1 MKRRHFYNNSFYPLL
16 LTLMLVL
23 QSCIGDQQVATRK
36 IIASNTT
43 NNKNTCGDLYFLYA
57 KGFST
62 CVEACETG
70 YHAATAD
77 ELTTI
82 KNTLQ
87 DDADKTYDG
96 VDTSLILQRVS
107 NSYGVCVQD
116 DPSIVRASDDIS
128 IKTDFCAC
136 LNGKSDLINNCDA
149 FCAQKPSTNQPML
162 YVNTIPGIQT
172 GANPKQ
178 GNLYNWCNVKLSND
192 ESQPQCFLE
201 YNNGSGALQAEINI
215 ASGSNSFSANIS
227 NLSRGKTYLLSVIE
241 SASGRNAR
249 TKYFQVRRKAYE
261 GDDTE
266 TGTIGV
272 SPVTQYSCLS
282 YGTQISNGTASRT
295 NYIKNF
301 YYFPDDDRP
310 TGMPAPAPG
319 TIQTVVCHDDQ
330 KNPGNDSNEYERL
343 ESIPGIYSVWKMS
356 DSLFV
361 VDKDTSKLNI
371 HTILDKRL
379 VNEYGQTTANVNL
392 FATISYPRRPLTSS
406 SGSGTADNPVLGYV
420 MGAFKDPV
428 TKRTFCP
435 TTTHFNTSTD
445 PLVRL
450 LGDYIGDTEGFYIA
464 EKNAETITNS
474 SGESQIIYG
483 TMFVTESIIL
493 KHGFYIENN
502 IKIKISESTLHSGKK
517 VFYYWPIRENSDDL
531 MAAGRKLYTVMTL
544 DTINGNRP
552 TTSATAEQAT
562 DKRLGCVPKSTIPT
576 IPE

>member
-1 MKRRHFYNNSFYPLL
+1 
-16 LTLMLVL
+16 MLVL

-36 IIASNTT
+36 MVASNST
-43 NNKNTCGDLYFLYA
+43 NKTNTCGDLYFVY
-57 KGFST
+57 GSDFST
-62 CVEACETG
+62 CIESCATG

-82 KNTLQ
+82 KNTLEE
-87 DDADKTYDG
+87 DADKMYNG
-96 VDTSLILQRVS
+96 VATTLILQRVS

-128 IKTDFCAC
+128 IKPDFCAC
-136 LNGKSDLINNCDA
+136 LNGKSDLINNCDS
-149 FCAQKPSTNQPML
+149 FCAQKTATNQPML

-178 GNLYNWCNVKLSND
+178 GNLYNWCSVKLTND
-192 ESQPQCFLE
+192 ADQPQCFLE
-201 YNNGSGALQAEINI
+201 YNDGSGALRAEVNI

-227 NLSRGKTYLLSVIE
+227 NLGRGKTYLISVIE

-249 TKYFQVRRKAYE
+249 TKYFQIRRKAYE
-261 GDDTE
+261 GDSDTE
-266 TGTIGV
+266 TGTIGI

-282 YGTQISNGTASRT
+282 YGTQISGGVASRT
-295 NYIKNF
+295 SSIKNF
-301 YYFPDDDRP
+301 YYYPDDDKP
-310 TGMPAPAPG
+310 QAMPPAATG
-319 TIQTVVCHDDQ
+319 TIQTVVCHDEQ
-330 KNPGNDSNEYERL
+330 KNPGNDSSEYQRL
-343 ESIPGIYSVWKMS
+343 ESIPGIYSVWKQG

-361 VDKDTSKLNI
+361 IDSATSKPKI
-371 HTILDKRL
+371 HSILDKRL
-379 VNEYGQTTANVNL
+379 VNEYGQTSANVNL
-392 FATISYPRRPLTSS
+392 FTTISYPRRPTVSS
-406 SGSGTADNPVLGYV
+406 SGSGTTETPILGYV

-428 TKRTFCP
+428 TKKTFCP

-464 EKNAETITNS
+464 EKNPETITNS
-474 SGESQIIYG
+474 NGEVQTIYG

-502 IKIKISESTLHSGKK
+502 IKIKISETTLHSGKM
-517 VFYYWPIRENSDDL
+517 VYYYWPIRENSDDL
-531 MAAGRKLYTVMTL
+531 LAAGRKLYTVRTL

-552 TTSATAEQAT
+552 TTASTTEAAT